1 MDRERKGG
9 EKDKTVSLLPER
21 NKEKVENGF
30 SPASPNPKM
39 LNACLKL
46 LLSTNQ
52 IHKPLYSTLNLLYTL
67 FLWKHQ
73 KEKPKKKKKKPKKK
87 LQKPREF
94 RGRACGFGDLGLAT
108 SFVLAS
114 LLCNGCGGLFVF
126 LFHFVQWPS
135 CPYSQRGTLSLSIS
149 NSKVLFGFTQIWEQ
163 QYNVALS
170 LRRKRQTGWSQA
182 IYIYIY
188 IYL

>member
-1 MDRERKGG
+1 MVKWTEIKGG

-30 SPASPNPKM
+30 SLASPNPKM

-73 KEKPKKKKKKPKKK
+73 KEKPKKKKKKKN
-87 LQKPREF
+87 PRKNYKNPESLEESLWVW
-94 RGRACGFGDLGLAT
+94 GLGL
-108 SFVLAS
+108 
-114 LLCNGCGGLFVF
+114 GYLFRFSISV
-126 LFHFVQWPS
+126 VQWLW
-135 CPYSQRGTLSLSIS
+135 RTLRLSLPFCAMT
-149 NSKVLFGFTQIWEQ
+149 KLP
-163 QYNVALS
+163 L
-170 LRRKRQTGWSQA
+170 LPKRYTLT
-182 IYIYIY
+182 IH
-188 IYL
+188 L